1 MKWLSLVL
9 LLLQGAGLQGG
20 KTQPITPL
28 SFDGREFKNAFN
40 ATSDRP
46 RLVMVFSPTCPH
58 CLKGASEAREV
69 LERMPEAKLKV
80 LTLWSPILRRDSKGA
95 AERATAYLSDPRT
108 EHFWDLWTFG
118 VRTYTQQFQ
127 YPQNKKAWDIFILY
141 DADLTWG
148 EKPPETAI
156 LMQHRDVEIG
166 TKYNQKL
173 LEKELARLTGV
184 QEY

>member
-1 MKWLSLVL
+1 MIMKSLPVIL
-9 LLLQGAGLQGG
+9 LLLQAVGLQVGEA
-20 KTQPITPL
+20 QSITSL

-80 LTLWSPILRRDSKGA
+80 LTLWSPILQRDSKGA
-95 AERATAYLSDPRT
+95 AERATAYLSDPRA

-118 VRTYTQQFQ
+118 SRTYARQFQ
-127 YPQNKKAWDIFILY
+127 YPKNEKAWDIFILY
-141 DADLTWG
+141 GAHLSWG
-148 EKPPETAI
+148 EEPPKDAI
-156 LMQHRDVEIG
+156 LMQHRHVDVEIG
-166 TKYNQKL
+166 TKYNQQL
-173 LEKELARLTGV
+173 L
-184 QEY
+184 